1 MDDRDWHYELTRDPR
16 AATYP
21 EDSHHWVWLKECV
34 FEDSQASDD
43 LLGGLDYLR
52 CHGARII
59 ASVNCGYRLGRGDCP
74 GEVYEAV
81 RSTVLTEH
89 AVLLKRLLRSMPPN
103 PLVSARSDRIAS

>member
-1 MDDRDWHYELTRDPR
+1 MDDRDWHYELTRDLR

-21 EDSHHWVWLKECV
+21 EDSHQWVWLKECV
-34 FEDSQASDD
+34 LEDLQASDD

-59 ASVNCGYRLGRGDCP
+59 ASVHCGYRLGRGDCP
-74 GEVYEAV
+74 GVVYEAV

-89 AVLLKRLLRSMPPN
+89 AVLLKRLLRSMPVN
-103 PLVSARSDRIAS
+103 PLVAARTDRIAS